1 MSNKDWTGNKNSIFK
16 TLGASNHTEKE
27 TQNEDYYATDPE
39 AAEWLLKIEDIA
51 KDRDIWEPAA
61 GELHLSNVF
70 KKHGYHVI
78 STDLIV
84 RNEEVMQ
91 KDFLKKD
98 EGEHKLFNGTIITNP
113 PYKFA
118 AEFVE
123 SAMEKIADGNKVCM
137 FLKLQFLEGKKRRE
151 LFKKYPPKTIW
162 VSSSRIM
169 CAKNGDFET
178 MIEGGGSAVAY
189 GWYCW
194 EKGYKGDTTLKWFN

>member
-27 TQNEDYYATDPE
+27 RQNEDYYATDPE
-39 AAEWLLKIEDIA
+39 AAEWLLKIEDIP

-84 RNEEVMQ
+84 RNEEVIQ

-151 LFKKYPPKTIW
+151 LFKK
-162 VSSSRIM
+162 
-169 CAKNGDFET
+169 
-178 MIEGGGSAVAY
+178 
-189 GWYCW
+189 
-194 EKGYKGDTTLKWFN
+194 

>member
-27 TQNEDYYATDPE
+27 RQNEDYYATDPE
-39 AAEWLLKIEDIA
+39 AAEWLLKIEDIP

-70 KKHGYHVI
+70 KKHGYNVRT
-78 STDLIV
+78 SDLIK
-84 RNEEVMQ
+84 RTDNIE
-91 KDFLKKD
+91 KLDFLSQTEKWD
-98 EGEHKLFNGTIITNP
+98 GSIITNP
-113 PYKFA
+113 PYKCA

-123 SAMEKIADGNKVCM
+123 KAMETVTDGNKVCM
-137 FLKLQFLEGKKRRE
+137 FLKLQFLEGKKRKE

-194 EKGYKGDTTLKWFN
+194 EKGYKGDTVLKWFN